1 MADGSLSASPPP
13 ARSRGLRALQLGV
26 SAVLLVAC
34 LFAVDARSVASELAD
49 IEPGWVLAAL
59 GLHLVQLSLL
69 AWRWTVVARALAL
82 PLEFGRAL
90 GEYALSVFVNQV
102 VPGGLAG
109 DGLRAVRHARTS
121 ESTSVLRAVE
131 ALAVDRAS
139 GQLAYW
145 LSVAF
150 TAPLALTQQ
159 VVEPGVLAG
168 VVVGTAALVAASW
181 YALERFAPET
191 GLFGR
196 ARRSL
201 RRVAWVLLHPRQV
214 AAHLPLSFAFVAVT
228 VLQLQV
234 AALAIGV
241 PLELSTLVW
250 VGPLILTASSIP
262 SFGGGWG
269 VREGASAV
277 LFGAAGLSGSQGVA
291 VSVVY
296 GVFGLVVSALG
307 LGLFL
312 VLERV
317 RRKPASMAA

>member
-1 MADGSLSASPPP
+1 M
-13 ARSRGLRALQLGV
+13 RALQLLV
-26 SAVLLVAC
+26 SAGLFVAC
-34 LFAVDARSVASELAD
+34 LLAVDARAVVSELSD
-49 IEPGWVLAAL
+49 IEPRWVLAAFA
-59 GLHLVQLSLL
+59 LHLVQLALL
-69 AWRWTVVARALAL
+69 ACRWTVVARALGL
-82 PLEFGRAL
+82 PLDFWRAL

-109 DGLRAVRHARTS
+109 DGMRALRHARRS

-139 GQLAYW
+139 GQVAYW
-145 LSVAF
+145 FCVAL
-150 TAPLALTQQ
+150 TAPLAVTQQ
-159 VVEPGVLAG
+159 IVEPGVLGG
-168 VVVGTAALVAASW
+168 VVLGTAALVAGSW

-228 VLQLQV
+228 LLQFHV
-234 AALAIGV
+234 AALAIGA
-241 PLELSTLVW
+241 PLEFSQLVW
-250 VGPLILTASSIP
+250 IGPLILSASSIP

-277 LFGAAGLSGSQGVA
+277 LFGAAGLSGSLGVA

-296 GVFGLVVSALG
+296 GVFGLVVSTLG
-307 LGLFL
+307 LGVWWL
-312 VLERV
+312 VERL
-317 RRKPASMAA
+317 RQKPASMAA

>member
-1 MADGSLSASPPP
+1 MTDGPASPP
-13 ARSRGLRALQLGV
+13 ATRWRGRRAFQLAF
-26 SAVLLVAC
+26 SAALLAAC
-34 LFAVDARSVASELAD
+34 LLAVDARSVVSELAD
-49 IEPGWVLAAL
+49 IEPSWLLAAF

-69 AWRWTVVARALAL
+69 AWRWTVVARALGL
-82 PLEFGRAL
+82 PLEFRRAL

-109 DGLRAVRHARTS
+109 DGMRALRHARTS

-139 GQLAYW
+139 GQVAYW
-145 LSVAF
+145 LCVAF
-150 TAPLALTQQ
+150 SAPLVLTQQ
-159 VVEPGVLAG
+159 LVEPRVLGG
-168 VVVGTAALVAASW
+168 VVAGIAALVAASW
-181 YALERFAPET
+181 YALDRFAPET
-191 GLFGR
+191 GMFDR

-228 VLQLQV
+228 LLQFHI

-241 PLELSTLVW
+241 PLHFSQLVW

-269 VREGASAV
+269 FREGASAV

-307 LGLFL
+307 LGVYLL
-312 VLERV
+312 LERV
-317 RRKPASMAA
+317 LRKPASMAA